1 MYGQIS
7 KYTENGHVAYQ
18 IEGNMDKNKMKSYL
32 TGVALDNRVIL
43 GGGSRTWGRVV
54 VESNVKSHK

>member
-7 KYTENGHVAYQ
+7 KYTENGHVTYQ

-32 TGVALDNRVIL
+32 TGGALDNRVIL
-43 GGGSRTWGRVV
+43 GVEGGLGVG
-54 VESNVKSHK
+54 